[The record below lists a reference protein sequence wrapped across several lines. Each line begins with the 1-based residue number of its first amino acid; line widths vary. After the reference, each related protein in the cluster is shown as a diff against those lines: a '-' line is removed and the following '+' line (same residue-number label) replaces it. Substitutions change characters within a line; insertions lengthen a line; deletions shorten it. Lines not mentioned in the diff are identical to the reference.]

1 MLSLVRK
8 LVPGWVWVAIIGL
21 AAVGGLG
28 WWGVTTWEARVE
40 ERQSL
45 AQQVETL
52 EASRERWQAHTLS
65 VMAQLGEA
73 RERARQAESALAELQ
88 AALAAR
94 DADYREIR
102 RRIRQAP
109 AEDDGPV
116 APVLRQ
122 ALEALPHAD

>member
-1 MLSLVRK
+1 MLSVARK
-8 LVPGWVWVAIIGL
+8 LIPAWVWAALLGL
-21 AAVGGLG
+21 LALCGLG

-52 EASRERWQAHTLS
+52 EANRERWQAHTLS

-73 RERARQAESALAELQ
+73 RERARKAEAALVELQ
-88 AALAAR
+88 AALAER

-102 RRIRQAP
+102 GRIRQAP

-122 ALEALPHAD
+122 ALEALP